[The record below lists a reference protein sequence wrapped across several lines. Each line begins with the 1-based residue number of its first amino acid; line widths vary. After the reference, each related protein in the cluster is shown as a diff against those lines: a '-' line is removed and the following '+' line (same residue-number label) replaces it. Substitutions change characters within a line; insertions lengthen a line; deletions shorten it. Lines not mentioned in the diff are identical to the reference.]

1 MTTKAQ
7 IPATDDE
14 LREIYNHLRDPNRDH
29 SKQEWAD
36 APVKFEP
43 DEYKVAVGYAM
54 RVAQASTFEQY
65 KEFMTTGLSPVPV
78 KMTPAEM
85 ELLMG
90 GGRVTDWIKA
100 GGWVAGAVASA
111 ACNEV

>member
-1 MTTKAQ
+1 MAQ
-7 IPATDDE
+7 EQIKATDDE
-14 LREIYNHLRDPNRDH
+14 LREVYNRLRDPNRDH
-29 SKQEWAD
+29 SAQQAD
-36 APVKFEP
+36 APVKFNP
-43 DEYKVAVGYAM
+43 DDYKVAVGYAI
-54 RVAQASTFEQY
+54 RVAQVSTFEQY

-90 GGRVTDWIKA
+90 GGPVTEWIKA
-100 GGWVAGAVASA
+100 AGWVAGSVAAA